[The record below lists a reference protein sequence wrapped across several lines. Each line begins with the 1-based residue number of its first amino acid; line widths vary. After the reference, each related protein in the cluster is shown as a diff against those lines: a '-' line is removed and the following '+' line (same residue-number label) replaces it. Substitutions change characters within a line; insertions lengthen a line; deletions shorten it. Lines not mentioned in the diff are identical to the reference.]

1 MQKCEYIRHDDLP
14 PLATESQIKH
24 VQRACELDKARLG
37 QSAGSYAVYRWR
49 VHESQ
54 LRGAIISHIAA
65 GRRIFLKFA
74 QDGTR
79 RIIPNHLQANVSL
92 FEDLDIYVEMVLM
105 GNEMIIINAHD
116 HMPITPRL
124 PQ

>member
-1 MQKCEYIRHDDLP
+1 MRKCQYILEQDLP
-14 PLATESQIKH
+14 PRAGADQIKH

-37 QSAGSYAVYRWR
+37 QSAKSYTAHRWR

-54 LRGAIISHIAA
+54 LRGAILSHISAA
-65 GRRIFLKFA
+65 KRIFLKFA
-74 QDGTR
+74 QDGSSSLL
-79 RIIPNHLQANVSL
+79 PNHLQANVSL

-105 GNEMIIINAHD
+105 QNEIIIINAHD
-116 HMPITPRL
+116 HTPNVPRL

>member
-1 MQKCEYIRHDDLP
+1 MQTCQYIPERYLP
-14 PLATESQIKH
+14 PLAVEGQVEH

-37 QSAGSYAVYRWR
+37 QSAKSYTAQRWR

-54 LRGAIISHIAA
+54 LRGAILSHIAA
-65 GRRIFLKFA
+65 AKRVFLKFA
-74 QDGTR
+74 QDGSR
-79 RIIPNHLQANVSL
+79 NLLPNHLQANVSL

-105 GNEMIIINAHD
+105 QKEIIIINAHD
-116 HMPITPRL
+116 HTPNVPRL

>member
-1 MQKCEYIRHDDLP
+1 MQKCQYILEQDLP
-14 PLATESQIKH
+14 PRAGPDQIKH

-37 QSAGSYAVYRWR
+37 QSAKSYTAHRWR

-54 LRGAIISHIAA
+54 LRGAILSHIAA
-65 GRRIFLKFA
+65 AKRVFLKFA
-74 QDGTR
+74 QDGSR
-79 RIIPNHLQANVSL
+79 NLLPNHLQANVSL

-105 GNEMIIINAHD
+105 QNEIIIINAHD
-116 HMPITPRL
+116 HTPGVPRL

>member
-1 MQKCEYIRHDDLP
+1 MQKCQYILEQDLP
-14 PLATESQIKH
+14 ALAEDGQIKH

-37 QSAGSYAVYRWR
+37 QSAKSYTAHRWR

-54 LRGAIISHIAA
+54 LRGAILSHIGAA
-65 GRRIFLKFA
+65 KRVFLKFT
-74 QDGTR
+74 QDGSR
-79 RIIPNHLQANVSL
+79 NLLPNHLQANVSL

-105 GNEMIIINAHD
+105 QNEIIIINAHD
-116 HMPITPRL
+116 HTPNVPRL